1 MQDEALARKFHN
13 PTDGWVG
20 ANKYGPDGKP
30 TAVAVPPHGDVWL
43 TEAEERMTAEAPRTA
58 EDNPFVKKYKHK
70 VGENPDGSEVFEE
83 RTGTLVLSD
92 EEPRPISSTRF
103 TPAQAERVAASEAEQ
118 PAPAAAAVADPP
130 APPSEPTAP
139 ANTEHGTPPAD
150 AGVQHTHFEPV
161 ETPTHD
167 EVVAGA
173 TSPPEVLGAPAP
185 THGEPV
191 LGQAA
196 EHEVVATPEAVAAN
210 EEELARRRE
219 TGPVPLGDGPPQTT
233 AAIGVQPGGDAA

>member
-30 TAVAVPPHGDVWL
+30 TAVAVMPHGDVWL
-43 TEAEERMTAEAPRTA
+43 TEAEERMTAEAPRLA
-58 EDNPFVKKYKHK
+58 EDNPFVKKYRHK
-70 VGENPDGSEVFEE
+70 VGENPDGSEIFEE

-103 TPAQAERVAASEAEQ
+103 TPAQADRIAASEAEQ
-118 PAPAAAAVADPP
+118 PAAAAPPEDPP
-130 APPSEPTAP
+130 PPAEPQGAPTA
-139 ANTEHGTPPAD
+139 EHGTPPAD
-150 AGVQHTHFEPV
+150 TGVQHTHFEPV
-161 ETPTHD
+161 ETPAHD

-173 TSPPEVLGAPAP
+173 VTPEVLGAPAP
-185 THGEPV
+185 THAEPV

-196 EHEVVATPEAVAAN
+196 ESEIVATPEAVAAN

-219 TGPVPLGDGPPQTT
+219 AGPVPLGDGPPQTS
-233 AAIGVQPGGDAA
+233 AAIGIPPAGEAA

>member
-13 PTDGWVG
+13 PTDGWIG

-30 TAVAVPPHGDVWL
+30 TATAVPPHGDVWL
-43 TEAEERMTAEAPRTA
+43 TEAEERMTAEAPRMA
-58 EDNPFVKKYKHK
+58 EDNPFVKKYRHK
-70 VGENPDGSEVFEE
+70 VGENPDGTDIFEE

-118 PAPAAAAVADPP
+118 PAAAAPPVDPP
-130 APPSEPTAP
+130 SFEPEGAPTA
-139 ANTEHGTPPAD
+139 EKGTPPTD
-150 AGVQHTHFEPV
+150 TGVQHTHFEPPA
-161 ETPTHD
+161 ETPRHD

-173 TSPPEVLGAPAP
+173 VAPEVLGAPAP

-196 EHEVVATPEAVAAN
+196 ENEVVATPEAVAAN

-219 TGPVPLGDGPPQTT
+219 TGPVPLGDKPPQTT
-233 AAIGVQPGGDAA
+233 AAIGVQQAGEAA

>member
-30 TAVAVPPHGDVWL
+30 TAVAVAPHGDVWL
-43 TEAEERMTAEAPRTA
+43 TEAEERMTAEAPRMA

-70 VGENPDGSEVFEE
+70 VGENPDGTEIFDE

-118 PAPAAAAVADPP
+118 PAPVAAPPADPPP
-130 APPSEPTAP
+130 APPEPAS
-139 ANTEHGTPPAD
+139 AEQGTPPVD
-150 AGVQHTHFEPV
+150 TGVQHTHFEPPA
-161 ETPTHD
+161 ETPAHD

-173 TSPPEVLGAPAP
+173 VTPEVLGAPAP
-185 THGEPV
+185 THTEPV

-196 EHEVVATPEAVAAN
+196 ENEVVATPEAVAAN

-233 AAIGVQPGGDAA
+233 GAIGVQQAGEAA